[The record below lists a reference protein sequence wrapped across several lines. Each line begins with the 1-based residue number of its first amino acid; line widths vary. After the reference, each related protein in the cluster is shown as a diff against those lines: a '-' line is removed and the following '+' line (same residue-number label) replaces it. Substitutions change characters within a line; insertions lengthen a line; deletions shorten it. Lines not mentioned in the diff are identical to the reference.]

1 MNTPQSAP
9 ACLQVR
15 VDGPCGTI
23 ILRRPAQRNALSRE
37 LLEQLRQALDD
48 LYRQKSVRAVVLT
61 GAGSIFSA
69 GTDLHEMQ
77 AAMSADD
84 AFQQWS
90 ADAQRLCDLLEAMLR
105 FPKPLIAAVNGPALG
120 TGLAIVAACD
130 HVVAA
135 NEATFGAPEPEL
147 GLAAGVSAPLL
158 AFRLGAGQAASLLLG
173 GRTIPAVEAHQRGL
187 VHEIVPF
194 DLLWAKANEVV
205 SHISRGSATSLA
217 MTKRLLNETVG
228 ETLLT
233 QLASAAAVMAA
244 ARTTEEAREG
254 LQAFR
259 EKRPAAW

>member
-1 MNTPQSAP
+1 MEAPRSAP
-9 ACLQVR
+9 ASLQVR

-23 ILRRPAQRNALSRE
+23 ILRHAARRNALSRE
-37 LLEQLRQALDD
+37 LLGQLREAFED
-48 LYRQKSVRAVVLT
+48 LHRQKSVRAVVLT
-61 GAGSIFSA
+61 GAGSIFCA
-69 GTDLHEMQ
+69 GSDLHEIQ

-84 AFQQWS
+84 AFQQW
-90 ADAQRLCDLLEAMLR
+90 ATDAQRLCDLLEAMLR
-105 FPKPLIAAVNGPALG
+105 FPKPIIAAVNGPALG
-120 TGLAIVAACD
+120 TGLALVAACD

-135 NEATFGAPEPEL
+135 SEATFGAPEPEL

-158 AFRLGAGQAASLLLG
+158 AFRLGVGQAASLLLG
-173 GRTIPAVEAHQRGL
+173 GRSISAADAHQRGL

-194 DLLWAKANEVV
+194 DLLWAKAHEVV

-228 ETLLT
+228 ESLLT

-259 EKRPAAW
+259 EKRPASW